1 MTEARNP
8 SQAELLERIEVIE
21 RMMRDGRRSVEYW
34 GWTQVL
40 WGTAYL
46 VAIGWSV
53 VSGKPG
59 LAWPVTMFTAAILS
73 AVIISLRSAATPG
86 NSLRRAL
93 QGIWTALGIAIFL
106 YCVCLG
112 ASRHFDLNAMIA
124 AVEIFIGA
132 ANFASALTLQW
143 KTQGMVGV
151 LWWAAGIATLFVA
164 QSLVL
169 PILAG
174 ITLVGMIGFGLYLM
188 VRQSRD
194 RRARASHA

>member
-21 RMMRDGRRSVEYW
+21 SMIRDGQRTIEHW

-46 VAIGWSV
+46 IAIAWTEMS
-53 VSGKPG
+53 SRPG
-59 LAWPVTMFTAAILS
+59 LAWPVCMI
-73 AVIISLRSAATPG
+73 AATILTIAIAGRRGPAVPG
-86 NSLRRAL
+86 NTLKRAL
-93 QGIWTALGIAIFL
+93 QGIWMALGISLFL
-106 YCVCLG
+106 FCFSLG
-112 ASRHFDLNAMIA
+112 ASSHFQLNTMIA
-124 AVEIFIGA
+124 AVEVFLGA
-132 ANFASALTLQW
+132 ANFASALTLRWNLQAA
-143 KTQGMVGV
+143 VGV